1 MASKDQYD
9 VAIIGGGHNGLV
21 TAGYL
26 ARSGLSVIV
35 LERRSVVGGAAVTE
49 EFHPGFRNSLASY
62 TVSLLNP
69 KVIHELDL
77 LGHGLQLVER
87 RLTNFLPLPD
97 GRSLSLGS
105 DNAANRQEFEK
116 FSATDGA
123 QYTAYQNM
131 LDGVVTELRQL
142 VDKTPP
148 NLGSGWGEL
157 LKAARL
163 GNRFRHLGLS
173 RQRDLLDLFA
183 KSAGDMLDNWFE
195 GDALKAL
202 LGFDGIVGSYAS
214 PYTPGTAYVLLH
226 HVFGEVNGKQG
237 AWGHAIGGM
246 GAITQAMAK
255 SALAAGAVIE
265 TDAEVS
271 SVDTNKG
278 KAQGVVLADGRKITA
293 RIVAANV
300 HPKLLLQNML
310 DPGLLDRDVKHR
322 IAGYRSGSGV
332 VRMNVAL
339 SELPRFTAK
348 PVIGDHHTS
357 GIVFAPS
364 LDYMDRAYS
373 DARRHGWAREPII
386 EMLIPSTLD
395 QSLAP
400 PGQHVASLFTQAFD
414 PELKALGATAS
425 WHDHRQTVADLII
438 DTVNQYAPNFKAS
451 VIARRVLTPLD
462 LETELGLVGGDIF
475 HGQLTPDQLFS
486 ARPILGHGNYRMPV
500 KNLYLCGSGAHPG
513 GGVSGLPGHNAARE
527 ILRDMRWRRA

>member
-1 MASKDQYD
+1 MANKDQYD

-26 ARSGLSVIV
+26 ARNGLSVIV

-49 EFHPGFRNSLASY
+49 AFHPGFRNSLASY

-69 KVIHELDL
+69 QVIHDLDL
-77 LGHGLQLVER
+77 PSHGLQLVER

-105 DNAANRQEFEK
+105 DPIANQHEFSK
-116 FSATDGA
+116 FSATDGG

-131 LDGVVTELRQL
+131 LDGVVAELRQL

-157 LKAARL
+157 WKALRL
-163 GNRFRHLGLS
+163 GNKFRHLGIS

-246 GAITQAMAK
+246 GSITQAMAK
-255 SALAAGAVIE
+255 SAQAAGAVIE
-265 TDAEVS
+265 TEAEVRTI
-271 SVDTNKG
+271 DTVKG
-278 KAQGVVLADGRKITA
+278 QIKGVVLANGRKITA
-293 RIVAANV
+293 QIVAANV
-300 HPKLLLQNML
+300 HPKLLLQEML
-310 DPGLLDRDVKHR
+310 DQSLIDADIKHR
-322 IAGYRSGSGV
+322 ISGYRSGSGV

-348 PVIGDHHTS
+348 PEIGDHHTS
-357 GIVFAPS
+357 GMIFAPS

-373 DARRHGWAREPII
+373 DARRHGWAREPIV

-395 QSLAP
+395 DSLAP

-414 PELKALGATAS
+414 PELKALGPTAS
-425 WHDHRQTVADLII
+425 WHDHRDTVANLII
-438 DTVNQYAPNFKAS
+438 DTVTKYAPNFKAS
-451 VIARRVLTPLD
+451 VIAQRILTPLD
-462 LETELGLVGGDIF
+462 LQTELGLVNGDIF

-486 ARPILGHGNYRMPV
+486 ARPILGHSNYRMPV

-513 GGVSGLPGHNAARE
+513 GGVSGLPGRNAAHE
-527 ILRDMRWRRA
+527 ILRDLRWRRA

>member
-1 MASKDQYD
+1 MAGKDHYD

-21 TAGYL
+21 AAGYL

-35 LERRSVVGGAAVTE
+35 LERRGIVGGAAVTE

-69 KVIHELDL
+69 KVIRELEL
-77 LGHGLQLVER
+77 AKHGLKVVER

-105 DNAANRQEFEK
+105 DDAANQQEFAK

-123 QYTAYQNM
+123 QYTAYQAM
-131 LDGVVTELRQL
+131 LDGVVAELRQL
-142 VDKTPP
+142 VGKTPP
-148 NLGSGWGEL
+148 NLGGGWGEL
-157 LKAARL
+157 LKALSL
-163 GNRFRHLGLS
+163 GNRLRHLGLS

-195 GDALKAL
+195 GTALKAL

-226 HVFGEVNGKQG
+226 HVFGDVNGKQG

-255 SALAAGAVIE
+255 SAMAAGTVIE

-271 SVDTNKG
+271 EVTTTQG
-278 KAQGVVLADGRKITA
+278 RAQGVVLADGRKITA
-293 RIVAANV
+293 RVVAANI
-300 HPKLLLQNML
+300 HPKILLQKMV
-310 DPGLLDRDVKHR
+310 DPALIDSDTQRH

-348 PVIGDHHTS
+348 PAIGDHHTS
-357 GIVFAPS
+357 GIVIAPS
-364 LDYMDRAYS
+364 LDYMDRAYR
-373 DARRHGWAREPII
+373 DARQHGWAQQPII

-395 QSLAP
+395 DSLAP

-414 PELKALGATAS
+414 PDLKALGAGAS
-425 WHDHRQTVADLII
+425 WHDHRDTVADLII
-438 DTVNQYAPNFKAS
+438 DTVHQFAPNFKAS

-462 LETELGLVGGDIF
+462 LETELGLLGGDIF

-486 ARPILGHGNYRMPV
+486 ARPILGHGDYRMPV

-513 GGVSGLPGHNAARE
+513 GGVSGLPGHNAAAE
-527 ILRDMRWRRA
+527 IIADMRWRRV